1 MLARVRALLRRHS
14 LIDGPAVIVC
24 GPLEIDT
31 AARIATFDGVPVELR
46 RQEFALLAH
55 LARDPARVHEKQDLL
70 HAVWGYRATGS
81 TRTVDSH
88 ASRLRRK
95 LASAGRRR
103 LGVLDLRRRLP
114 PRARHSDSRIADGR
128 RVTTPGRKESLDMS
142 TDRSREQESAAALAA
157 FGQAVRQSRE
167 RAG

>member
-1 MLARVRALLRRHS
+1 MRALLRRNS

-31 AARIATFDGVPVELR
+31 AARTVTFQGVPVELR

-55 LARDPARVHEKQDLL
+55 LARDPMRVHDKRDLL
-70 HAVWGYRATGS
+70 HEVWGYRATGS

-95 LASAGRRR
+95 LASAG
-103 LGVLDLRRRLP
+103 
-114 PRARHSDSRIADGR
+114 ADGW
-128 RVTTPGRKESLDMS
+128 VC
-142 TDRSREQESAAALAA
+142 SAWGVGYRLAPDARTAALRMVGA
-157 FGQAVRQSRE
+157 
-167 RAG
+167 